1 MRLILTLTAL
11 LTATSLSA
19 CSSQQFY
26 GAGQAWQHNTCNR
39 ISDMQERNRCM
50 ASANRSHDDYQ
61 RESEAVKGSP
71 K

>member
-11 LTATSLSA
+11 LAAPHLS
-19 CSSQQFY
+19 
-26 GAGQAWQHNTCNR
+26 
-39 ISDMQERNRCM
+39 
-50 ASANRSHDDYQ
+50 ASANRSHDDCQ